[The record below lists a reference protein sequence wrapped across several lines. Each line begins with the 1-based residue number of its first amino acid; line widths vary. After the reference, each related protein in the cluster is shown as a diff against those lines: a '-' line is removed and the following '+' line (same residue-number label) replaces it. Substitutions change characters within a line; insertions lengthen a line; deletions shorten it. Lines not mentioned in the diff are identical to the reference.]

1 MQDVWQYSTVHNSAC
16 KVIEEQTL
24 WGQTVCRVWLP
35 NQDAVVRVPRS
46 ALRPLSADLQPEIEA
61 GRIAYVAAAAKVAEV
76 LEGSTSATEG
86 HVLLAPMES
95 NVIPLP
101 HQIHA
106 LSRAISGDR
115 VRYLLA
121 DEVGLGKTIE
131 AGLVMREL
139 KLRGLVRRILVVSP
153 KGIATQWVAEMQTHF
168 NEQFQLVL
176 GDDIGTLQRLA
187 PQFGK
192 NAGHRNSAWSMF
204 DQVIVSL
211 DSVKPMDKRRGWTA
225 ERVAEYNRS
234 RFEDLITAGWDLV
247 VVDEAHRL
255 GGSTDQV
262 ARYKLGKGLA
272 EAAPYVLL
280 LSATPHQGKT
290 DAFHRLM
297 TLLDDDAFPDM
308 DSVSRERVAPY
319 VIRTEKRKAIDA
331 DGKPLFK
338 PRRTQMAPVAW
349 ESRHHL
355 QQLLYEAVT
364 DYVREG
370 YNQALREKKRHIGF
384 LMILMQRLVV
394 SSTRAI
400 RTTLERRL
408 AALKEGE
415 QQANLRLAEL
425 ENGTEGSESPDD
437 EMAELYD
444 MDGQELLDE
453 LLKSHVSA
461 LQSEGSHVE
470 TLLDAAV
477 RCEQAGPDAK
487 AEALI
492 EWIYELQAEE
502 NEPDLKVLIFTEFV
516 PTQQMLKEFLEA
528 RGISVVTLNGS
539 MDMEERKQAQDAF
552 RKSHRVLVSTDA
564 GGEGL
569 NLQFAH
575 VIINYD
581 IPWNPMRLEQRI
593 GRVDRIGQ
601 HKKVRAINFVFE
613 DSVEFR
619 VREVLEQKLSVI
631 FDEFGIDK
639 TGDVLDSAQ
648 AGELFED
655 VFASAILNPDGIET
669 SVDHTVAR
677 LRDEIQQVREASAIY
692 GISEE
697 PDVQA
702 AERLRSHP
710 LPHWVERMTVGYL
723 NSHGGAASRKR
734 SWWDLN
740 WPDGQEHRKA
750 VFNAREADRLT
761 DATLLNLENSRVRGL
776 ALNLP
781 QIAAGQP
788 LPCVSVSGLPASI
801 SGLWGLFEIRLQA
814 GMHQKTQLLRIPMV
828 RRGYVSVFLSEEGK
842 LFLPTARHIWDAL
855 QTAEVEVQAT
865 LGQDESII
873 AHERLQEA
881 AEQAGQELFDALQQ
895 AHLASVAREEERG
908 IVSFASRRKA
918 IERVGLPEVR
928 QFRLSRCDAD
938 ESEWRHELQSARQ
951 IVPEIRPL
959 LMLRIIKGGA
969 Q

>member
-1 MQDVWQYSTVHNSAC
+1 MASSENIWQYSTVHNSAC

-46 ALRPLSADLQPEIEA
+46 ALRPLSADLRPEIEA

-139 KLRGLVRRILVVSP
+139 KLRGLVRRTLVVSP

-176 GDDIGTLQRLA
+176 GDDISTLQRLA
-187 PQFGK
+187 PG
-192 NAGHRNSAWSMF
+192 ADHRSSAWSMF

-247 VVDEAHRL
+247 IVDEAHRL

-297 TLLDDDAFPDM
+297 SLLDDDAFPDM

-415 QQANLRLAEL
+415 QQASLRLAEL
-425 ENGTEGSESPDD
+425 ENGAEGSESPDD

-575 VIINYD
+575 VVINYD

-601 HKKVRAINFVFE
+601 PKTVRAINFVFE

-655 VFASAILNPDGIET
+655 VFASAILNPDDIET

-677 LRDEIQQVREASAIY
+677 LRDEIQQVRESSAIY

-697 PDVQA
+697 PDVQT

-750 VFNAREADRLT
+750 VFSAREADRLT

-781 QIAAGQP
+781 QVAAGQP
-788 LPCVSVSGLPASI
+788 LPCVTVSGLPASI

-855 QTAEVEVQAT
+855 QTAEAEVQAT

-895 AHLASVAREEERG
+895 AHLASVNREEERG
-908 IVSFASRRKA
+908 MVAFTSRRKA

-928 QFRLSRCDAD
+928 QYRLARCAA
-938 ESEWRHELQSARQ
+938 EENEWLHELQSARQ
-951 IVPEIRPL
+951 IVPEIRSL

>member
-1 MQDVWQYSTVHNSAC
+1 MESPWQYSTVHNSAC
-16 KVIEEQTL
+16 KIIEEQTL
-24 WGQTVCRVWLP
+24 WGQKVCRVWLP

-76 LEGSTSATEG
+76 LEGSTSATDG

-187 PQFGK
+187 PR
-192 NAGHRNSAWSMF
+192 ADHRNSAWSMF

-211 DSVKPMDKRRGWTA
+211 DSVKPMDKRRGWTT

-247 VVDEAHRL
+247 IVDEAHRL

-297 TLLDDDAFPDM
+297 NLLDDDAFPDM

-370 YNQALREKKRHIGF
+370 YNQALRQKKRHIGF

-415 QQANLRLAEL
+415 QQASLRLAEL
-425 ENGTEGSESPDD
+425 ENGTEGPESPDD

-461 LQSEGSHVE
+461 LQTEGSHVE

-601 HKKVRAINFVFE
+601 PKKVRAINFVFE

-677 LRDEIQQVREASAIY
+677 LRNEIQQVREASAIY

-801 SGLWGLFEIRLQA
+801 SGRWGLFEIRLQA

-855 QTAEVEVQAT
+855 QTAETQVQTT

-873 AHERLQEA
+873 AHESLQIA

-959 LMLRIIKGGA
+959 LMLRIVKGGA

>member
-1 MQDVWQYSTVHNSAC
+1 MNSVWQYSTVHNSAC

-187 PQFGK
+187 PG
-192 NAGHRNSAWSMF
+192 ADHRSSAWSMF

-297 TLLDDDAFPDM
+297 NLLDDDAFPDM

-349 ESRHHL
+349 ESRHQL

-408 AALKEGE
+408 AALKDGE
-415 QQANLRLAEL
+415 QQASLRLAEL
-425 ENGTEGSESPDD
+425 ENGAEGSESPDD
-437 EMAELYD
+437 EIAELYD

-492 EWIYELQAEE
+492 EWIYKLQAEE

-539 MDMEERKQAQDAF
+539 MAMEERGAAQDAF

-601 HKKVRAINFVFE
+601 PKTVRAINFVFE

-677 LRDEIQQVREASAIY
+677 LREEIQQVREASAIY

-781 QIAAGQP
+781 QIAVGQP

-855 QTAEVEVQAT
+855 QTAETQVQAT

>member
-1 MQDVWQYSTVHNSAC
+1 MDSNWQYSTVHNSAC
-16 KVIEEQTL
+16 KVIEEHIL

-35 NQDAVVRVPRS
+35 NQDAVVRVPSS

-76 LEGSTSATEG
+76 LEGSTSATDG

-187 PQFGK
+187 PG
-192 NAGHRNSAWSMF
+192 ADHRNSAWSMF

-297 TLLDDDAFPDM
+297 NLLDDDAFPDM

-408 AALKEGE
+408 AALKDGE
-415 QQANLRLAEL
+415 QQASLRLAEL
-425 ENGTEGSESPDD
+425 ENGAEGSESPDD

-470 TLLDAAV
+470 TLLEAAV

-492 EWIYELQAEE
+492 EWIYKLQAEE

-539 MDMEERKQAQDAF
+539 MAMEERGAAQDAF

-601 HKKVRAINFVFE
+601 PKTVQAINFVFE

-677 LRDEIQQVREASAIY
+677 IRDEIQQVRESSAIY

-697 PDVQA
+697 PDVQTA
-702 AERLRSHP
+702 QRLRSHP

-750 VFNAREADRLT
+750 VFSAREADRLT

-781 QIAAGQP
+781 QVAAGQP
-788 LPCVSVSGLPASI
+788 LPCVTVSGLPASI

-842 LFLPTARHIWDAL
+842 LFLPTSRHIWDAL
-855 QTAEVEVQAT
+855 QTAETQVQAT

-895 AHLASVAREEERG
+895 AHLAAVAREEERG

-928 QFRLSRCDAD
+928 QFRFSRCDAD

>member
-1 MQDVWQYSTVHNSAC
+1 MESLWQYSTVHNSAC
-16 KVIEEQTL
+16 KIIEEQTL

-139 KLRGLVRRILVVSP
+139 KLRGLVRRTLVVSP

-187 PQFGK
+187 PG
-192 NAGHRNSAWSMF
+192 ADHRSSAWSMF

-247 VVDEAHRL
+247 IVDEAHRL

-297 TLLDDDAFPDM
+297 NLLDDDAFPDM
-308 DSVSRERVAPY
+308 DSVSRDRVAPY

-349 ESRHHL
+349 ESRHQL

-408 AALKEGE
+408 AALKDGE
-415 QQANLRLAEL
+415 QQASLRLAEL
-425 ENGTEGSESPDD
+425 ENGAEGSESPDD
-437 EMAELYD
+437 EIAELYD

-470 TLLDAAV
+470 TLLEAAV

-492 EWIYELQAEE
+492 EWIYKLQAEE

-539 MDMEERKQAQDAF
+539 MAMEERGVAQDAF

-601 HKKVRAINFVFE
+601 PKKVRAINFVFE

-639 TGDVLDSAQ
+639 AGDVLDSAQ

-677 LRDEIQQVREASAIY
+677 IRDEIQQVRESSAIY

-697 PDVQA
+697 PDVQT

-750 VFNAREADRLT
+750 VFSAREADRLT

-781 QIAAGQP
+781 QVAAGQP
-788 LPCVSVSGLPASI
+788 LPCVTVSGLPASI

-855 QTAEVEVQAT
+855 QTAEAEVQAT
-865 LGQDESII
+865 LGQDDSIT
-873 AHERLQEA
+873 AHERLQIA

-895 AHLASVAREEERG
+895 AHLASVNREEERG
-908 IVSFASRRKA
+908 MVAFTSRRKA

-928 QFRLSRCDAD
+928 QYRLARCAA
-938 ESEWRHELQSARQ
+938 EENEWRHELQSARQ
-951 IVPEIRPL
+951 IVPEIRSL

>member
-1 MQDVWQYSTVHNSAC
+1 MESLWQYSTVHNSAC

-139 KLRGLVRRILVVSP
+139 KLRGLVRRTLVVSP

-187 PQFGK
+187 PG
-192 NAGHRNSAWSMF
+192 ADHRSSAWSMF

-225 ERVAEYNRS
+225 ERVAEYNHS

-247 VVDEAHRL
+247 IVDEAHRL

-297 TLLDDDAFPDM
+297 NLLDDDAFPDM
-308 DSVSRERVAPY
+308 DSVSRDRVAPY

-349 ESRHHL
+349 ESRHRL

-400 RTTLERRL
+400 RITLERRL

-415 QQANLRLAEL
+415 QQASLRLAEL

-470 TLLDAAV
+470 TLLEAAV

-492 EWIYELQAEE
+492 EWIYKLQAEE

-539 MDMEERKQAQDAF
+539 MAMEERGAAQDAF

-601 HKKVRAINFVFE
+601 PKTVQAINFVFE

-677 LRDEIQQVREASAIY
+677 IRDEIQQVREASAIY

-697 PDVQA
+697 PDVQT

-750 VFNAREADRLT
+750 VFSAREADRLT

-781 QIAAGQP
+781 QVAAGQP
-788 LPCVSVSGLPASI
+788 LPCVTVSGLPASI

-855 QTAEVEVQAT
+855 QTAEAEVQAT
-865 LGQDESII
+865 LGQDDSIT
-873 AHERLQEA
+873 AHERLQIA

-895 AHLASVAREEERG
+895 AHLASVNREEERG
-908 IVSFASRRKA
+908 MVAFTSRRKA

-928 QFRLSRCDAD
+928 QYRLARCAA
-938 ESEWRHELQSARQ
+938 EENEWRHELQSARQ
-951 IVPEIRPL
+951 IVPEIRSL

>member
-1 MQDVWQYSTVHNSAC
+1 MTHSWQYSTVHNSAC

-95 NVIPLP
+95 NVIALP

-139 KLRGLVRRILVVSP
+139 KLRGLVRRTLVVSP

-176 GDDIGTLQRLA
+176 GDDISTLQRLA
-187 PQFGK
+187 PGVDQ
-192 NAGHRNSAWSMF
+192 RSSAWSMF

-262 ARYKLGKGLA
+262 ARYKLGKGLT

-297 TLLDDDAFPDM
+297 SLLDDDAFPDM

-408 AALKEGE
+408 AALKDGE
-415 QQANLRLAEL
+415 QQASLRLAEL
-425 ENGTEGSESPDD
+425 ENGAEGSESPDD

-470 TLLDAAV
+470 TLLEAAV

-492 EWIYELQAEE
+492 EWIYKLQAEE

-539 MDMEERKQAQDAF
+539 MDMEERGAAQDAF

-581 IPWNPMRLEQRI
+581 IPWNPMRIEQRI

-601 HKKVRAINFVFE
+601 PKTVQAINFVFE

-677 LRDEIQQVREASAIY
+677 IRDEIQQVRESSAIY

-697 PDVQA
+697 PDVQT

-723 NSHGGAASRKR
+723 NSHGGVASRKR

-761 DATLLNLENSRVRGL
+761 DATLLNLENSRVRSL

-781 QIAAGQP
+781 QVAAGQP
-788 LPCVSVSGLPASI
+788 LPCVTVSGLPASI
-801 SGLWGLFEIRLQA
+801 SGFWGLFEIRLQA
-814 GMHQKTQLLRIPMV
+814 GMHQNTQLLRIPMV

-855 QTAEVEVQAT
+855 QTAEAQVQAT
-865 LGQDESII
+865 LGQDESIT
-873 AHERLQEA
+873 AHERLQIA

-918 IERVGLPEVR
+918 IERVGLSEVR

-938 ESEWRHELQSARQ
+938 ESEWRHELESARQ

-959 LMLRIIKGGA
+959 LMLRIIKGDA

>member
-1 MQDVWQYSTVHNSAC
+1 MESPWQYSTVHNSAC

-46 ALRPLSADLQPEIEA
+46 ALRSLSADLQPEIEA
-61 GRIAYVAAAAKVAEV
+61 GHIAYVAAAAKVAEV
-76 LEGSTSATEG
+76 LEGSTSATDG
-86 HVLLAPMES
+86 PVLLAPMES

-168 NEQFQLVL
+168 NEQFKLVL

-187 PQFGK
+187 SG
-192 NAGHRNSAWSMF
+192 ADHRSSAWSMF

-225 ERVAEYNRS
+225 ERVAEYNRG

-297 TLLDDDAFPDM
+297 NLLDADAFPDM
-308 DSVSRERVAPY
+308 DSVSRDRVAPY

-355 QQLLYEAVT
+355 QQLLYDAVT

-370 YNQALREKKRHIGF
+370 YNQALCEKKRHIGF

-408 AALKEGE
+408 AALKDGE
-415 QQANLRLAEL
+415 QQASLRLAEL
-425 ENGTEGSESPDD
+425 ETGAEGSENYED
-437 EMAELYD
+437 LYD

-453 LLKSHVSA
+453 LLNSHLSA

-492 EWIYELQAEE
+492 EWIYKLQAEE

-516 PTQQMLKEFLEA
+516 PTQMMLKEFLEV

-539 MDMEERKQAQDAF
+539 MDMEERGAVQNAF

-601 HKKVRAINFVFE
+601 PKKVQAINFVFE

-669 SVDHTVAR
+669 SVDRTVAR
-677 LRDEIQQVREASAIY
+677 IRDEIQQVRESSAIY
-692 GISEE
+692 GISEV
-697 PDVQA
+697 PDVQT
-702 AERLRSHP
+702 AEHLRSHP

-723 NSHGGAASRKR
+723 NSHGGVASRKR

-740 WPDGQEHRKA
+740 WPDGQEYRKA

-781 QIAAGQP
+781 QVVAGQP
-788 LPCVSVSGLPASI
+788 LPCVTVNGLPTSL

-814 GMHQKTQLLRIPMV
+814 GMHQKTDLLRIPIV

-865 LGQDESII
+865 LGQNESIT
-873 AHERLQEA
+873 AHASLQIA

-895 AHLASVAREEERG
+895 AHLASVNREEGRG
-908 IVSFASRRKA
+908 MVAFISRRKA

-928 QFRLSRCDAD
+928 QYRLARCAA
-938 ESEWRHELQSARQ
+938 EETEWRHELQSAQ
-951 IVPEIRPL
+951 QVVPEVRSL